1 MITIRTLFAQINI
14 DPHKEYVIYE
24 VDYPADKFGRPL
36 PEDSEDV
43 KTGHFYE
50 YGNII
55 IETERKKYTIP
66 TVYCSY
72 QWVADL
78 IDYINSQK
86 DTENIF
92 VDMFELW
99 ELPDGTY
106 REFNCGKIL
115 VETI

>member
-14 DPHKEYVIYE
+14 DQNKEYVIYD
-24 VDYPADKFGRPL
+24 VNYPADRFGRPL

-43 KTGHFYE
+43 KSGNCYD

-55 IETERKKYTIP
+55 IETERKRYTLP
-66 TVYCSY
+66 TVYSSY
-72 QWVADL
+72 EWVANL
-78 IDYINSQK
+78 INYINSQRDK
-86 DTENIF
+86 DRIF

-99 ELPDGTY
+99 KLPDGTY
-106 REFNCGKIL
+106 REFDCGRIK